1 MLLKLIKTRPF
12 ISGTHAEL
20 WEINHLTGNR
30 HLADLFILNEHLPPE
45 LIYRVTV
52 NCRGI
57 CVAGKPIGWQWE
69 ERLDYLN
76 ENHTKNNDKNLKNNL
91 VGNQKIIKK
100 NTGLSDTCSIPN
112 SLDHQTACEQAPRQ
126 SNAQSCMIDSIAQTL
141 SDNPSQKIVPLHST
155 AKNDENERQ
164 LSYAERTERAVT
176 EYLRAVQ
183 EIHEEIYIDVC
194 QPEPELP
201 GYPHTDYHP
210 DDYPI
215 VLGLDDLE
223 EAELEDPTYELED

>member
-91 VGNQKIIKK
+91 VGNQKI
-100 NTGLSDTCSIPN
+100 
-112 SLDHQTACEQAPRQ
+112 
-126 SNAQSCMIDSIAQTL
+126 
-141 SDNPSQKIVPLHST
+141 VPLHST
-155 AKNDENERQ
+155 AKHDENERQ

-223 EAELEDPTYELED
+223 EAELEDLTYELED

>member
-12 ISGTHAEL
+12 ISGSHCEV

-30 HLADLFILNEHLPPE
+30 HLGDVFVLNEHLPLE

-57 CVAGKPIGWQWE
+57 CIAGKPVGWQWE
-69 ERLDYLN
+69 ERLDLIT
-76 ENHTKNNDKNLKNNL
+76 ENNTKNKDKNHKNIL
-91 VGNQKIIKK
+91 VNQKS
-100 NTGLSDTCSIPN
+100 GDSVC
-112 SLDHQTACEQAPRQ
+112 CEQHPSIESPDSVIISKLPLPNQSFQ
-126 SNAQSCMIDSIAQTL
+126 SNSVPSTESSPYKNEDFQSSE
-141 SDNPSQKIVPLHST
+141 
-155 AKNDENERQ
+155 KNVKK

-194 QPEPELP
+194 QPEPDLP

-210 DDYPI
+210 DDYPVI
-215 VLGLDDLE
+215 IGLDDIEDCKLE
-223 EAELEDPTYELED
+223 IEDLEDEME